1 VGASPKLK
9 LTEVKVKNA
18 KPQAKNYK
26 LADGYGLYLLITRE
40 GGKHWRWKYR
50 VNGRE
55 KQMAFG
61 SWPVVTLAEA
71 RDLHINARR
80 VLAKGID
87 PMAQRKAEKT
97 SAKIV
102 AGETFKAVAEA
113 WYEQWKGDKNE
124 DHAESVWRRIN
135 GDILPVIGHLP
146 ISKIETPAI
155 VAVAKRIE
163 ARGASELARRA
174 IGNIEQVYR
183 FANVHGITTH
193 NPTLNMKPRDVL
205 KSVPTKNYA
214 RIGARELPDLLRKI
228 DVYRGTHVTR
238 IAILLLTHTF
248 VRTSELIKAPWE
260 EFDFKAKRW
269 TIPAERMKGTAYPT
283 PHIVP
288 LATQTLALLETL
300 HSLTGDQ
307 ALLFPGERDRKKPMS
322 NNTILKGLE
331 RMGYKGLM
339 TGHGFR
345 GLASTI
351 MHEKN
356 FDTEHINL
364 QLGHMN
370 RNRVSAAYN
379 HAKYLPQRTEMMQWW
394 ANYLEK
400 AKAQAPSGLFAIA
413 G

>member
-1 VGASPKLK
+1 MK

-18 KPQAKNYK
+18 KPRAKNYK
-26 LADGYGLYLLITRE
+26 LADGYGLYLFITVE

-50 VNGRE
+50 VNYRE

-87 PMAQRKAEKT
+87 PMAQRKAEKA
-97 SAKIV
+97 SAKIIV
-102 AGETFKAVAEA
+102 GETFKAVAEA

-124 DHAESVWRRIN
+124 DHAESVWRRVE
-135 GDILPVIGHLP
+135 GDILPIIGHLP
-146 ISKIETPAI
+146 ISKIDTPTVVSI
-155 VAVAKRIE
+155 AKKIE

-174 IGNIEQVYR
+174 IGNVGQVYR

-193 NPTLNMKPRDVL
+193 NPTLNLKPADVL
-205 KSVPTKNYA
+205 KSVPTTNYA
-214 RIGARELPDLLRKI
+214 RIEEQQIPGLLKKI
-228 DVYRGTHVTR
+228 EVYSGKHATR
-238 IAILLLTHTF
+238 IAILLLAHTF
-248 VRTSELIKAPWE
+248 VRTSELIEARWE

-269 TIPAERMKGTAYPT
+269 TIPAERMKGTKFPT

-288 LATQTLALLETL
+288 LANQILELLETL
-300 HSLTGDQ
+300 HDLTGDQ
-307 ALLFPGERDRKKPMS
+307 ELLFPGERDRKKPMS

-331 RMGYKGLM
+331 RMGYKSVM

-351 MHEKN
+351 LHENN
-356 FDTEHINL
+356 FDTEHIDL
-364 QLGHMN
+364 QLAHMK
-370 RNRVSAAYN
+370 RNKVSAAYN
-379 HAKYLPQRTEMMQWW
+379 HAKYLPQRTKMMQWW
-394 ANYLEK
+394 ADYLEK
-400 AKAQAPSGLFAIA
+400 AKQAKSSTGLFAIA

>member
-1 VGASPKLK
+1 MK

-18 KPQAKNYK
+18 KPRAKNYK
-26 LADGYGLYLLITRE
+26 LADGYGLYLFITVE

-50 VNGRE
+50 VNYRE

-87 PMAQRKAEKT
+87 PMAQRKAEKA
-97 SAKIV
+97 SAKIIV
-102 AGETFKAVAEA
+102 GETFKAVAEA

-124 DHAESVWRRIN
+124 DHAESVWRRVE
-135 GDILPVIGHLP
+135 GDILPIIGHLP
-146 ISKIETPAI
+146 ISKIDTPTVVSI
-155 VAVAKRIE
+155 AKKIE

-174 IGNIEQVYR
+174 IGNVAQVYR

-193 NPTLNMKPRDVL
+193 NPTLNLKPADVL
-205 KSVPTKNYA
+205 KSVPTTNYA
-214 RIGARELPDLLRKI
+214 RIEEHELPGLLRKI
-228 DVYRGTHVTR
+228 DVYKGTHVTR
-238 IAILLLTHTF
+238 IAIQLLAHTF
-248 VRTSELIKAPWE
+248 VRTSELIEAPWE
-260 EFDFKAKRW
+260 EFNFKAKRW
-269 TIPAERMKGTAYPT
+269 TIPAERMKGTKYPT

-288 LATQTLALLETL
+288 LARQTLELLETL
-300 HSLTGDQ
+300 HSLTGDHK
-307 ALLFPGERDRKKPMS
+307 LLFPGERDAKKPMS

-351 MHEKN
+351 MHENN
-356 FDTEHINL
+356 FDTEHIDL
-364 QLGHMN
+364 QLAHMK
-370 RNRVSAAYN
+370 RNKVSAAYN

-394 ANYLEK
+394 ADYLEK
-400 AKAQAPSGLFAIA
+400 AKQAKASAGLFAIA